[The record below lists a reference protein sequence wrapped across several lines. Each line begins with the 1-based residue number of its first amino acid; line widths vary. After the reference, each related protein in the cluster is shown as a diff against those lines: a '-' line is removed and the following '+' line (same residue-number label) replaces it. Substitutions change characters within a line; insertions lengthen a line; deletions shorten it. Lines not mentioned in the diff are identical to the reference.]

1 MKALESQDLV
11 AEKEKLVMKYQNLAV
26 DGDPEA
32 QLFLGSCYRQGNG
45 VEPDAARTFYWV
57 QRAAEQGYAPAQ
69 LYLAECYSEGFGTER
84 DTAQAAVWIQK
95 AADQGYAEAQCVLG
109 YCYLEGFGME
119 QDTAQAV
126 AWMQRAAEQGN
137 SSAQFGMSV
146 CYFGGIGVEKD
157 DVKGTTYCKRAAEK
171 GNIKAILQLGICYM
185 YGKGVVKNLC
195 TAEEYLRRAIKAG
208 DEQGWEDEE
217 EQAMAHRLLAQTCYA
232 RYVRDDLLLNALD
245 IVNCIPFINV
255 ASLTV
260 SFAISAGEKAK
271 LKKFLKT
278 EEGRFMLE
286 HLQAAADLGDKA
298 AISMLKKCH

>member
-1 MKALESQDLV
+1 MKTFETQTLG
-11 AEKEKLVMKYQNLAV
+11 AETAEFVTEYQILAEA
-26 DGDPEA
+26 GDPEA
-32 QLFLGSCYRQGNG
+32 QLFLGSCYRQGKG
-45 VEPDAARTFYWV
+45 VAPDAAQAFYWV
-57 QRAAEQGYAPAQ
+57 RRAAEQGYAPAQ

-84 DTAQAAVWIQK
+84 DTAQAAIWIQK
-95 AADQGYAEAQCVLG
+95 AAEQGYAEGQSFLG
-109 YCYLEGFGME
+109 YCYLEGFGVE
-119 QDTAQAV
+119 QDAAQAV
-126 AWMQRAAEQGN
+126 MWLQRAAEQGD
-137 SSAQFGMSV
+137 SPAQFGLSV
-146 CYFGGIGVEKD
+146 CFFNGIGVEKD
-157 DVKGTTYCKRAAEK
+157 DAKGVTYCKQAAEK
-171 GNIKAILQLGICYM
+171 GNIKAISQLGICYM